1 MHDPQTN
8 VARPDFAAFAVLID
22 FVADANIVRFERKSL
37 MAHLQEIVPMVDR
50 SLAGAWLSELAQN
63 TPKATRARVQ
73 PYRVTRSTLS
83 LMAGDLLDMQDQELL
98 ETLLDTI
105 KASTR
110 LNREEIV
117 LERLDQLDHLS
128 IADAQSVLQGFV
140 FKACSMLCL
149 PEPRIALE
157 KWSFGYD
164 LRIYLARIA

>member
-1 MHDPQTN
+1 M
-8 VARPDFAAFAVLID
+8 ID
-22 FVADANIVRFERKSL
+22 K
-37 MAHLQEIVPMVDR
+37 
-50 SLAGAWLSELAQN
+50 SLAGAWLSEL
-63 TPKATRARVQ
+63 TPKKPLAVKSHVQ
-73 PYRVTRSTLS
+73 AYRVTRSTLS
-83 LMAGDLLDMQDQELL
+83 LMAEDLLDMQDPELL
-98 ETLLDTI
+98 EALVDTI

-117 LERLDQLDHLS
+117 LERLDQLSHQLAHMS
-128 IADAQSVLQGFV
+128 VSDAQSVLQGFV